1 VWHVGTR
8 ARGYDPFMDLTPELL
23 RTVEFNDAK
32 KGGYDHDEVDEF
44 LDRAAA
50 DLARQHEQTRE
61 SEGRIATAERRAQE
75 AEAQAKDHSDSDE
88 TLRRTLVLAQRTA
101 DAAVKEAQDDAARI
115 IGEARQKADGMIA
128 SAEEQVRRE
137 VGATRDRLQAEIREL
152 EARRADLHGRI
163 TDLSGHLD
171 SERDRIGR
179 QLDELRATLGADSM
193 AMVSA
198 PTDEP
203 SLFDPAGDATSDDS
217 PAPAAAE
224 PTAPEPAPDV
234 LDLTPG
240 SARSDDADSS
250 GEDLSELPPP
260 PEDWSAGAAADEA
273 PTKIDE
279 EADTEPD
286 TEADADLDGG
296 GPPTE
301 ATPVVD
307 LGTDVGSSHL
317 DELRR
322 AVSDGPDSTDED
334 DAAMAAF
341 FDQDDD
347 DDTEPSRRFGR
358 RR

>member
-1 VWHVGTR
+1 
-8 ARGYDPFMDLTPELL
+8 MDLTPELL

-50 DLARQHEQTRE
+50 DLARQHEQLRE
-61 SEGRIATAERRAQE
+61 LEGRVAASERRAAE

-101 DAAVKEAQDDAARI
+101 DAAIKEAQEDAARI
-115 IGEARQKADGMIA
+115 VADARQKADGLIA

-152 EARRADLHGRI
+152 EGRRSELHERI
-163 TDLSGHLD
+163 TELSGHLD
-171 SERDRIGR
+171 SERDRIGA
-179 QLDELRATLGADSM
+179 QLDSLREALRSDSM
-193 AMVSA
+193 AVASIPEA
-198 PTDEP
+198 VP
-203 SLFDPAGDATSDDS
+203 SLFDPPSQ
-217 PAPAAAE
+217 PAPAAD
-224 PTAPEPAPDV
+224 TAPEE
-234 LDLTPG
+234 
-240 SARSDDADSS
+240 S
-250 GEDLSELPPP
+250 EDLSELPPP
-260 PEDWSAGAAADEA
+260 PADWSPGSPAAEEASEPEVDLTDDAPSPTTDPVAAAPLTDQEVD
-273 PTKIDE
+273 P
-279 EADTEPD
+279 
-286 TEADADLDGG
+286 

-307 LGTDVGSSHL
+307 LGSDVGSSHL
-317 DELRR
+317 DQLRR
-322 AVSDGPDSTDED
+322 AVSDGPTDEPDAD

-347 DDTEPSRRFGR
+347 DEPSRRFGR

>member
-1 VWHVGTR
+1 
-8 ARGYDPFMDLTPELL
+8 MDLTPELL

-50 DLARQHEQTRE
+50 DLARQHEQLRDL
-61 SEGRIATAERRAQE
+61 EGQITAAERRASE

-101 DAAVKEAQDDAARI
+101 DAAIKEAQDDATRI
-115 IGEARQKADGMIA
+115 VGEARQKADGLIA

-152 EARRADLHGRI
+152 EGRRSQLHERI
-163 TDLSGHLD
+163 TELSGHLD
-171 SERDRIGR
+171 SERDRIGV
-179 QLDELRATLGADSM
+179 QLDALRESLRADSM
-193 AMVSA
+193 SVA
-198 PTDEP
+198 PVPEASP
-203 SLFDPAGDATSDDS
+203 SLFDP
-217 PAPAAAE
+217 PAEPSLDQPAAE
-224 PTAPEPAPDV
+224 RVTPA
-234 LDLTPG
+234 
-240 SARSDDADSS
+240 DDD
-250 GEDLSELPPP
+250 DLSELPPP
-260 PEDWSAGAAADEA
+260 PEDWSPEPAAAEPAVDLTEPVREEAPAPDAGAPAPDAAVD
-273 PTKIDE
+273 P
-279 EADTEPD
+279 
-286 TEADADLDGG
+286 

-307 LGTDVGSSHL
+307 LGSDVGSSHL
-317 DELRR
+317 DQLRK
-322 AVSDGPDSTDED
+322 AVSDGPADEEDED

-347 DDTEPSRRFGR
+347 DDGEPSRRFGR

>member
-1 VWHVGTR
+1 VPVPP
-8 ARGYDPFMDLTPELL
+8 RGYDPSMDLTPELL

-50 DLARQHEQTRE
+50 DLARQQERIRE
-61 SEGRIATAERRAQE
+61 LEGRISAAERRADE
-75 AEAQAKDHSDSDE
+75 AETQAKDHSDSDE

-101 DAAVKEAQDDAARI
+101 DAAIKEAQDDAARLV
-115 IGEARQKADGMIA
+115 GEARQKADGMIA

-152 EARRADLHGRI
+152 EGRRAELHERI
-163 TDLSGHLD
+163 SELGGHLD
-171 SERDRIGR
+171 AERDRIGV
-179 QLDELRATLGADSM
+179 QLDRLRESLRADSM
-193 AMVSA
+193 AMGAV
-198 PTDEP
+198 
-203 SLFDPAGDATSDDS
+203 
-217 PAPAAAE
+217 PAAAPSTLFEEDATDGAGSDDDVIDLGSDLPRDPDVPRDTAE
-224 PTAPEPAPDV
+224 PSAPVAEEPA
-234 LDLTPG
+234 
-240 SARSDDADSS
+240 
-250 GEDLSELPPP
+250 GEDLSDLPPP
-260 PEDWSAGAAADEA
+260 PEEWASSS
-273 PTKIDE
+273 E
-279 EADTEPD
+279 ERFDD
-286 TEADADLDGG
+286 DAG

-307 LGTDVGSSHL
+307 LGNDVGSAHL

-322 AVSDGPDSTDED
+322 AVSDGPTTESED

-347 DDTEPSRRFGR
+347 DDDAEPGRRFGR

>member
-1 VWHVGTR
+1 
-8 ARGYDPFMDLTPELL
+8 MELTPELL

-50 DLARQHEQTRE
+50 DLARQHERLGE
-61 SEGRIATAERRAQE
+61 VEGRIAAAERRADE

-115 IGEARQKADGMIA
+115 VGEARQKADGMIA
-128 SAEEQVRRE
+128 SAEEQIRRD

-152 EARRADLHGRI
+152 EGRRAELHGRI
-163 TDLSGHLD
+163 TELSAHLD
-171 SERDRIGR
+171 AERERIGV
-179 QLDELRATLGADSM
+179 QIDHLRESLRADSM
-193 AMVSA
+193 SLTGVPS
-198 PTDEP
+198 DSDP
-203 SLFDPAGDATSDDS
+203 SLFDEPTPSAVDEIAAPS
-217 PAPAAAE
+217 PADAGEPGAAE
-224 PTAPEPAPDV
+224 PSAVDDPPAAE
-234 LDLTPG
+234 G
-240 SARSDDADSS
+240 SAATDLATD
-250 GEDLSELPPP
+250 EDLSELPPP
-260 PEDWSAGAAADEA
+260 PEDWSPSLALDDAPAAGA
-273 PTKIDE
+273 PS
-279 EADTEPD
+279 PD
-286 TEADADLDGG
+286 DGG
-296 GPPTE
+296 PATE

-307 LGTDVGSSHL
+307 LGSDVGSSHL

-322 AVSDGPDSTDED
+322 AVSDGPVVDDADDD

-347 DDTEPSRRFGR
+347 DEIEPSRRFGR

>member
-1 VWHVGTR
+1 
-8 ARGYDPFMDLTPELL
+8 MDLTPELL

-50 DLARQHEQTRE
+50 DLARQQEQVRE
-61 SEGRIATAERRAQE
+61 LEARIAAAERRAAE

-101 DAAVKEAQDDAARI
+101 DAAIKEAQDDAARI
-115 IGEARQKADGMIA
+115 VAEARQKADGLIA

-152 EARRADLHGRI
+152 EGRRSQLHERI
-163 TDLSGHLD
+163 TELSAHLD
-171 SERDRIGR
+171 TERERIGTE
-179 QLDELRATLGADSM
+179 LDALREALRSDSM
-193 AMVSA
+193 AMA
-198 PTDEP
+198 PVAGASP
-203 SLFDPAGDATSDDS
+203 SLFDTPA
-217 PAPAAAE
+217 E
-224 PTAPEPAPDV
+224 APD
-234 LDLTPG
+234 
-240 SARSDDADSS
+240 SDASPSLGDPVD
-250 GEDLSELPPP
+250 EDLSDLPPP
-260 PEDWSAGAAADEA
+260 PADWSPEPSPEPAVDLTDAAPDLADDPVAGADVD
-273 PTKIDE
+273 P
-279 EADTEPD
+279 
-286 TEADADLDGG
+286 

-307 LGTDVGSSHL
+307 LGSDVGSSHL
-317 DELRR
+317 DQLRR
-322 AVSDGPDSTDED
+322 AVSDGPTDDEDD

-347 DDTEPSRRFGR
+347 DEPSRRFGR

>member
-1 VWHVGTR
+1 MPSPP
-8 ARGYDPFMDLTPELL
+8 RGYDPSMDLTPELL

-50 DLARQHEQTRE
+50 DLARQQERIRE
-61 SEGRIATAERRAQE
+61 FEGRIAAAERRADE
-75 AEAQAKDHSDSDE
+75 AETQAKDHSDSDE

-101 DAAVKEAQDDAARI
+101 DAAIKEAQDDAARI
-115 IGEARQKADGMIA
+115 VGEARQKADALIA

-152 EARRADLHGRI
+152 EGRRSELHERI
-163 TDLSGHLD
+163 SELGGHLD
-171 SERDRIGR
+171 AERDRIGV
-179 QLDELRATLGADSM
+179 QLDRLRESLRGDSM
-193 AMVSA
+193 AMGAV
-198 PTDEP
+198 
-203 SLFDPAGDATSDDS
+203 
-217 PAPAAAE
+217 PAAAAATLVE
-224 PTAPEPAPDV
+224 DDATDGGE
-234 LDLTPG
+234 
-240 SARSDDADSS
+240 SDDDVIDLGAASTREADGRIETAAPSALEADDAED
-250 GEDLSELPPP
+250 EDLSDLPPP
-260 PEDWSAGAAADEA
+260 PEEWASSS
-273 PTKIDE
+273 E
-279 EADTEPD
+279 ERLD
-286 TEADADLDGG
+286 DAG

-307 LGTDVGSSHL
+307 VGNDVGSAHL

-322 AVSDGPDSTDED
+322 AVSDGPSTEAED

-347 DDTEPSRRFGR
+347 DDDAEPGRRFGR

>member
-1 VWHVGTR
+1 VWHVWTR
-8 ARGYDPFMDLTPELL
+8 ARGYDPSMDLTPELL

-50 DLARQHEQTRE
+50 DLARQHEQIRE
-61 SEGRIATAERRAQE
+61 SEGRIAAAERRAQE

-101 DAAVKEAQDDAARI
+101 DAAVKEAHDDAARI
-115 IGEARQKADGMIA
+115 IAEARQKADGMIA

-171 SERDRIGR
+171 TERSRIGR
-179 QLDELRATLGADSM
+179 QLDELRASLGSDSM
-193 AMVSA
+193 AMASVA
-198 PTDEP
+198 TDEP
-203 SLFDPAGDATSDDS
+203 SLFDPDGDDATSADE
-217 PAPAAAE
+217 PEAVAAE
-224 PTAPEPAPDV
+224 PGPAEPASDV
-234 LDLTPG
+234 VDLTPG
-240 SARSDDADSS
+240 AAQVDDADASS
-250 GEDLSELPPP
+250 EDLSELPPP
-260 PEDWSAGAAADEA
+260 PEDWSPATQTDQTPADE
-273 PTKIDE
+273 TS
-279 EADTEPD
+279 EAS
-286 TEADADLDGG
+286 DGVEDG

-307 LGTDVGSSHL
+307 LGSDVGSSHL

-322 AVSDGPDSTDED
+322 AVSDGPDSTEDD

-347 DDTEPSRRFGR
+347 DAEPSRRFGR